1 MYLYDET
8 FLCQNFVAVTMSI
21 INNWKEE
28 WLTLTHGREDVMG
41 RGSSCRTAGKPGEQI
56 LHSLLFPFL
65 PTFIPPGLPACG
77 MAEPELRVCPPP
89 FVSPF

>member
-8 FLCQNFVAVTMSI
+8 FLYQNFVAVTMSI

-41 RGSSCRTAGKPGEQI
+41 RGSSCQDSWKAG
-56 LHSLLFPFL
+56 
-65 PTFIPPGLPACG
+65 
-77 MAEPELRVCPPP
+77 
-89 FVSPF
+89 